1 MSFIF
6 LSGCYTKSTTLIF
19 QIIRFFCAK
28 IFSKILHLECLIM
41 EQHELEDLAILTSGG
56 RIFSPKS
63 DFVFKNIFSNEEVVT
78 GFLKAILDIPHE
90 EYSKIEFSNTFLNKR
105 RRDGKYSILDL
116 VITTKSGHKIDV
128 EIQRA
133 KLSDFEKRVAYYSS
147 RLVSDQLDN
156 NEQYDKLCRCIV
168 IFILDH
174 DFFVGKPKRC
184 FTKLRLRDEEGKDFT
199 DIMEVNILELP
210 KVKKNHVE
218 NPLYDWADFFNAKT
232 EDDLNKIVGKSKP
245 IKRAILG
252 LKKLSADK
260 DFKAQYEF
268 WLKNEREKYLHEK
281 KGFLE
286 GKAEGVVEG
295 QIKAVINLMQEMS
308 WSLEKAMQVLKI
320 DDDYKNEIEAQL
332 KKMCNNN

>member
-1 MSFIF
+1 
-6 LSGCYTKSTTLIF
+6 
-19 QIIRFFCAK
+19 
-28 IFSKILHLECLIM
+28 M
-41 EQHELEDLAILTSGG
+41 EQHELDDLAILTSGG
-56 RIFSPKS
+56 KIFSPKS

-133 KLSDFEKRVAYYSS
+133 KLSDFEKRVAYYTS

-174 DFFVGKPKRC
+174 DFFTDKPERC

-210 KVKKNHVE
+210 KVKKNHAE
-218 NPLYDWADFFNAKT
+218 NSLYDWADFFNAKT
-232 EDDLNKIVGKSKP
+232 EDDLNKIAGKSKP
-245 IKRAILG
+245 INRAIFG
-252 LKKLSADK
+252 
-260 DFKAQYEF
+260 
-268 WLKNEREKYLHEK
+268 
-281 KGFLE
+281 
-286 GKAEGVVEG
+286 
-295 QIKAVINLMQEMS
+295 
-308 WSLEKAMQVLKI
+308 
-320 DDDYKNEIEAQL
+320 
-332 KKMCNNN
+332 

>member
-1 MSFIF
+1 M
-6 LSGCYTKSTTLIF
+6 
-19 QIIRFFCAK
+19 FCAR
-28 IFSKILHLECLIM
+28 IVNQILSLEMLKL
-41 EQHELEDLAILTSGG
+41 EQHELDDLAILTSGG

-133 KLSDFEKRVAYYSS
+133 KLSDFEKRVAYYTS

-174 DFFVGKPKRC
+174 DFFADKPEQC

-210 KVKKNHVE
+210 KVKKNHAE
-218 NPLYDWADFFNAKT
+218 NSLYDWADFFNAKT
-232 EDDLNKIVGKSKP
+232 EDDLNKIAGKSKP
-245 IKRAILG
+245 INRAIFG
-252 LKKLSADK
+252 LKKLSADD
-260 DFKAQYEF
+260 DFKSEYEF
-268 WLKNEREKYLHEK
+268 WLKNEREKYLYEK
-281 KGFLE
+281 TGFLE
-286 GKAEGVVEG
+286 GVVKGKLED
-295 QIKAVINLMQEMS
+295 VISLVKETN

-320 DDDYKNEIEAQL
+320 DDVYKDEIKTQL
-332 KKMCNNN
+332 KNMYGNS